1 MDPINEATSIMFVG
15 MITVFFILFLIVL
28 IGNVII
34 RLSNKYLPEV
44 APAIKAKKHNEPSE
58 NTYAAIAAAID
69 QVTGGRGKVTDIKK
83 I

>member
-1 MDPINEATSIMFVG
+1 MEPINEATSIMFVG
-15 MITVFFILFLIVL
+15 MITVFFILFLIVF

-34 RLSNKYLPEV
+34 RLSNRYLPEV
-44 APAIKAKKHNEPSE
+44 EPLIKSKKQNEPSD

-83 I
+83 L